1 MICVRVLEKLDLL
14 AVANQGRRHQ
24 RKTQGLCSGRRCL
37 HTRISKRSYAFE
49 RDLRGWRPVED
60 PMLEL
65 WEKKSK
71 KQRVAEKGK
80 HPAQNP
86 TTEDNVQGVNWRLAR
101 GEERRLEGS

>member
-1 MICVRVLEKLDLL
+1 
-14 AVANQGRRHQ
+14 
-24 RKTQGLCSGRRCL
+24 
-37 HTRISKRSYAFE
+37 
-49 RDLRGWRPVED
+49 
-60 PMLEL
+60 MLEL